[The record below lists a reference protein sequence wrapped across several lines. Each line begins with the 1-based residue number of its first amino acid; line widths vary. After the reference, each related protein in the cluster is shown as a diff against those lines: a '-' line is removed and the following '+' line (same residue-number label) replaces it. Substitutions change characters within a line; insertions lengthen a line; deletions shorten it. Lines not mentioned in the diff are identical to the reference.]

1 MLDFTNLQNALQEY
15 ADVFIEMYQQNLDD
29 NDANA
34 SGKLRNTITSNVFVD
49 DIHYEVTL
57 NLQEY
62 YKYVQNGSS
71 SGAWVPLDKMLEWI
85 NIRRILPRDG
95 QTLEQMA
102 RSIQYSI
109 FKNGSKGFREHREN
123 MFNNTLD
130 ELKTE
135 YETKIQEALYT
146 DVINNINNMV
156 EKYIF

>member
-1 MLDFTNLQNALQEY
+1 MFEFTNLQNALNEY
-15 ADVFIEMYQQNLDD
+15 ADVFIERYQQNLDD
-29 NDANA
+29 KDANA
-34 SGKLRNTITSNVFVD
+34 SGTLRNTITSNVLVD
-49 DIHYEVTL
+49 DLHYEVTL
-57 NLQEY
+57 NLQGY
-62 YKYVQNGSS
+62 YKFVQNGAGP
-71 SGAWVPLDKMLEWI
+71 GAFIPTDKLLEWI

-123 MFNNTLD
+123 VFNNTLD

-146 DVINNINNMV
+146 DIVDHIDELI